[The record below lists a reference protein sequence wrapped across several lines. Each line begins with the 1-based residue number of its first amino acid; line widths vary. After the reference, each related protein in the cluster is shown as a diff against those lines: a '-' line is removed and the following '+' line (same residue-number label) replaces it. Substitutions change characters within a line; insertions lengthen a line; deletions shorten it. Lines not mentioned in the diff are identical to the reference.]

1 VADYILDRILPG
13 SYKLE
18 MQGQVSTGQQL
29 AEEEMKGSKVKAAAD

>member
-1 VADYILDRILPG
+1 
-13 SYKLE
+13 